1 MATVRS
7 ATRPEGRSRPAR
19 ARRWAWLPVLLVG
32 IGLFIAVQQALVIT
46 GNPALVPSL
55 LLLGALVIPVSFVVY
70 IDGRNPAFDLPLS
83 VLLSC
88 ALLGGVLGAALAS
101 VAEFD
106 IMRRLGALPT
116 VYIGLIE
123 EVAKLLVPIALLIF
137 TRYRANPADGL
148 LVGVAVGMGF
158 AVLET
163 LGYGFVT
170 LLATGGDLTDAEN
183 EILLRGILSPAG
195 HAAWTG
201 LAAAALWWAHAQR
214 WRLRAL
220 AAAVGTFLLVVVLHA
235 LWDAIHTWYAYL
247 IIASISFALL
257 LHQTH
262 RNVLRDSHSAGSAG

>member
-1 MATVRS
+1 MAIGGYGI
-7 ATRPEGRSRPAR
+7 ATQGRSRPAR
-19 ARRWAWLPVLLVG
+19 ARRWAWLPVLIVG
-32 IGLFIAVQQALVIT
+32 VGLFIAVQQALVIT
-46 GNPALVPSL
+46 GNPTLVPSL
-55 LLLGALVIPVSFVVY
+55 LVLGALVIPVTFVVY

-88 ALLGGVLGAALAS
+88 ALLGGVLGAALAT

-106 IMRRLGALPT
+106 IVRRLGTLPT
-116 VYIGLIE
+116 VYVGLIE
-123 EVAKLLVPIALLIF
+123 EGAKLLVPIAVLAF

-158 AVLET
+158 AILET

-170 LLATGGDLTDAEN
+170 LLATGGDLTDAEGL
-183 EILLRGILSPAG
+183 ILVRGFLSPAG

-214 WRLRAL
+214 WRLRGL
-220 AAAVGTFLLVVVLHA
+220 ASAIGTFLLVVALHT
-235 LWDAIHTWYAYL
+235 LWDTFHTWHTYL
-247 IIASISFALL
+247 IIGAISFALL

-262 RNVLRDSHSAGSAG
+262 QRVLRPHSAGSAG

>member
-1 MATVRS
+1 
-7 ATRPEGRSRPAR
+7 
-19 ARRWAWLPVLLVG
+19 LPVLGVG
-32 IGLFIAVQQALVIT
+32 IGLFIAVQQALMIT
-46 GNPALVPSL
+46 GNPTLVPSL
-55 LLLGALVIPVSFVVY
+55 LLLGTLLIPVSFVVY
-70 IDGRNPAFDLPLS
+70 LDGRSPAYDVPLS

-101 VAEFD
+101 IAEFD
-106 IMRRLGALPT
+106 VMRRLGALPT

-123 EVAKLLVPIALLIF
+123 EGAKLLVPIAVLIF

-170 LLATGGDLTDAEN
+170 LLATGGDLTDAETQ
-183 EILLRGILSPAG
+183 ILLRGVLSPAG

-201 LAAAALWWAHAQR
+201 LAAAALWWASAQG
-214 WRLRAL
+214 WRLRGL
-220 AAAVGTFLLVVVLHA
+220 ATVVGTFLLVVALHA
-235 LWDAIHTWYAYL
+235 VWDAIHTWHTYL
-247 IIASISFALL
+247 IVGAVSFAAL

-262 RNVLRDSHSAGSAG
+262 RHVLGDPGSVDVSRA

>member
-1 MATVRS
+1 MATAQYET
-7 ATRPEGRSRPAR
+7 ATRPAR

-55 LLLGALVIPVSFVVY
+55 LLLGALIIPVSFVVY
-70 IDGRNPAFDLPLS
+70 IDGRNPAYDVPLS

-123 EVAKLLVPIALLIF
+123 EGAKLLVPIAVLIF

-183 EILLRGILSPAG
+183 QILLRGVLSPAG

-201 LAAAALWWAHAQR
+201 LAAAALWWAHTQR
-214 WRLRAL
+214 WRLRGL
-220 AAAVGTFLLVVVLHA
+220 VAAVGTFLLVVALHA
-235 LWDAIHTWYAYL
+235 VWDAIHTWHTYL
-247 IIASISFALL
+247 IIGALSFALL

-262 RNVLRDSHSAGSAG
+262 RKVLRAPDRVDVSSA